1 MIDLPLPLPDWRTTN
16 KNKVSNNDDNY
27 YYKNINNNN
36 KKLIKSIN
44 NNETLKNSTIT
55 SDINSSR
62 NSDLKESTISNGKS
76 TSLIKL
82 KQIEDMRQKLLSYKL
97 LTEKAIFLNNNNNNN
112 ISNSNQE
119 NYVEKCNIILFGPS
133 GSGKSSFIKS
143 LYRSLYNSAIMP
155 PEVMN
160 KLIIKGKYYNEGTIN
175 FTKLYL
181 VPSNITNKTSGITL
195 CDTRGHTRMDDSEW
209 EQFKVLLEGNVK
221 DGVNI
226 TQRKKRTPELLWE
239 FWKKDSELFPK
250 EIFDSKEI
258 GINSVPHAVVFIFDG
273 SSDEVIQSEDAKFYK
288 DLVDFSKN
296 KGYKEIHV
304 IMTRIDIFEKNMNQ
318 RFKNMNKIERMSK
331 INLMKDEKIEKVI
344 DILGVN
350 RANIHFI
357 ENYHDDENDNENEE
371 DINKNNKN
379 NLEIDYHILKTLSD
393 IINSSELFISYYMS
407 QKLTCLAGCFFN
419 LN

>member
-1 MIDLPLPLPDWRTTN
+1 MNELPLPLPDWRTTN
-16 KNKVSNNDDNY
+16 NKNKNSANN
-27 YYKNINNNN
+27 NINNIQNQN
-36 KKLIKSIN
+36 QMLFKNISNYNSIKY
-44 NNETLKNSTIT
+44 NSIT
-55 SDINSSR
+55 SDVNSSK
-62 NSDLKESTISNGKS
+62 NDDLRESTTSSIKA

-82 KQIEDMRQKLLSYKL
+82 KQVEDMRQKLLSYKL
-97 LTEKAIFLNNNNNNN
+97 LTEKAIFLNTNNNNNLN
-112 ISNSNQE
+112 NSNNE

-357 ENYHDDENDNENEE
+357 ENYHDEENENENE
-371 DINKNNKN
+371 DDINKNNKN

-393 IINSSELFISYYMS
+393 IITSSELFISYYMS
-407 QKLTCLAGCFFN
+407 QKLTCLAGCF
-419 LN
+419 L

>member
-1 MIDLPLPLPDWRTTN
+1 MNNDLPLPLPDWRTTN
-16 KNKVSNNDDNY
+16 NNKNKNLPNE
-27 YYKNINNNN
+27 INNLNRN
-36 KKLIKSIN
+36 QNQTLFPNISNYNSIKF
-44 NNETLKNSTIT
+44 NSIT
-55 SDINSSR
+55 SDGSKNE
-62 NSDLKESTISNGKS
+62 DLRESTSSSLKA

-82 KQIEDMRQKLLSYKL
+82 KQVEDMRQKILSYKL
-97 LTEKAIFLNNNNNNN
+97 LTEKAIFLNNNN
-112 ISNSNQE
+112 SLNSNNE

-181 VPSNITNKTSGITL
+181 VPSNKSTKTSGITL
-195 CDTRGHTRMDDSEW
+195 CDTRGHTRMDDSEL
-209 EQFKVLLEGNVK
+209 EQFKVTLEGSIK
-221 DGVNI
+221 DGVSV
-226 TQRKKRTPELLWE
+226 TQRKERTPELLWE

-250 EIFDSKEI
+250 EIFDSKEV

-288 DLVDFSKN
+288 DLVNFSKN
-296 KGYKEIHV
+296 KGYQEIHV
-304 IMTRIDIFEKNMNQ
+304 IMTRIDIFEKNMNK
-318 RFKNMNKIERMSK
+318 RFQKMPKSERIAK
-331 INLMKDEKIEKVI
+331 INLIKDEKIEKII

-357 ENYHDDENDNENEE
+357 ENYHDDEQDDDENCY
-371 DINKNNKN
+371 NNNKN
-379 NLEIDYHILKTLSD
+379 NLEIDYHILKTLFD
-393 IINSSELFISYYMS
+393 IINSSELFISYYMN
-407 QKLTCLAGCFFN
+407 QKLTCLAGCFF
-419 LN
+419 